1 MCPGLNRLSASG
13 GNEVSV
19 GALVN
24 PSVVYFELNE
34 LRLHLAP
41 TTTFKNSTL
50 DKIYA
55 FNALV

>member
-1 MCPGLNRLSASG
+1 M
-13 GNEVSV
+13 SV